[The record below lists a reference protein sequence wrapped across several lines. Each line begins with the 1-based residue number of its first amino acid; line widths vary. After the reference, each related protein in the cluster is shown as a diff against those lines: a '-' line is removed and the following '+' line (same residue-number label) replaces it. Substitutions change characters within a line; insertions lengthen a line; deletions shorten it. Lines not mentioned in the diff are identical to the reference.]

1 MPMPGEQGS
10 DQMMSVTEVIQVLT
24 ELTQEVDFVDQPVV
38 IEDQY
43 GGEAHV
49 TDVHPVN
56 GVAFIWPSRDF
67 EDDFVNEVR
76 RLTWRE
82 RITGRQEMK

>member
-1 MPMPGEQGS
+1 MPMPGEKGS
-10 DQMMSVTEVIQVLT
+10 DRQMTVSEVIQVLT

-49 TDVHPVN
+49 TDVHLVN
-56 GVAFIWPSRDF
+56 GVAFVWPSRDF
-67 EDDFVNEVR
+67 EED
-76 RLTWRE
+76 
-82 RITGRQEMK
+82 